1 MSIGGMGGLKN
12 NRGVSTIEMAIVLI
26 VLLLMVFGITEFGR
40 AFYQY
45 NTLAKT
51 IRDGGRYI
59 IKQKPADLS
68 GEKTNPNSPTKNLVV
83 YGNSTGTGAPLLSGL
98 TTGKVEIVYTGA
110 IPQYITVRI
119 QGYQFQ
125 SLVPGIIPFTVNLS
139 PEITMPYLF
148 SP

>member
-1 MSIGGMGGLKN
+1 MSIGGMGRLKN

-45 NTLAKT
+45 NTLAKAV
-51 IRDGGRYI
+51 RDGARYI
-59 IKQKPADLS
+59 IKKSDLP
-68 GEKTNPNSPTKNLVV
+68 GEIANAKNLVV
-83 YGNSTGTGAPLLSGL
+83 YGKTTGTGAPLLSGL
-98 TTGKVEIVYTGA
+98 TTGKVGIVYTGA